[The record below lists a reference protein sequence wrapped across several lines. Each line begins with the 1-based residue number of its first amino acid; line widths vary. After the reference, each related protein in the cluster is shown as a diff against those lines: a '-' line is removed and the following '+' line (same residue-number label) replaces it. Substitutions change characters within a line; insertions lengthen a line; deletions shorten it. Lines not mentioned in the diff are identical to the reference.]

1 MRYLI
6 AFCVIFSTSV
16 LHELEATHIRAGN
29 MTAEFV
35 SGYTWRF
42 YLTVYTNIEA
52 INSSNNQLDLLYA
65 DIYVNGVKIDS
76 VRRASRSVVGD
87 FAETYKNDFVFN
99 YTFAGPKVYVVS
111 FIEENRNNGIRNIAG
126 GMSDPYPFYIETYVL
141 VSPLSAN
148 ANNTPVL
155 YVPPLDKASVDEVF
169 IHNAGAFDFDG
180 DSLSY
185 KLVVPKQSATLDVP
199 QYQFMDGLSLDP
211 VTGDLVWDSPR
222 EEGLYNIAFLIE
234 EWRNGIRIGYVLRDM
249 QIAVEKTENK
259 PPVLQIPDDT
269 CVIATAELKGFVSA
283 TDPDRD
289 RINLRTYSGVYE
301 LGASSAVFTLQTPNP
316 QISPAEG
323 MFSWQTNCALIRKAP
338 YQIVFKAEDLPP
350 NKKQLFDLKTWNVR
364 LLAPSIDNL
373 SAKGGT
379 KAVQLSWKQYA
390 CSSSGDGV
398 IEIYRK
404 QCDSIDFSIAQC
416 DRMNPQ
422 SYGFIKIAQVRLD
435 HTAYTDDDQGRGLAQ
450 GNYYCYV
457 LKVQITGNK
466 GGESAFSEQVCASP
480 DDQAPVPIRISVTK
494 SDSLNGK
501 ISLGWIPPIN
511 LDTTVYAPPYSYR
524 ISRGEDINSNYL
536 TEIARLHRLNDTTY
550 VDSTV
555 NSHKSWIYSIALYS
569 RENKVAESAKV
580 STIDFNV
587 IPGSGSAGI
596 SWQQN
601 TPWKQNG
608 FAYTLYKKRIGDS
621 EYTLLAKQDENS
633 YTDLHLDRKDT
644 LCYYVEATG
653 EYCLDTLKNILIS
666 NRSAEKCIVPVD
678 SSAPCPPQ
686 LFIEPLDCIPVDQ
699 GYNALSWIPNLEE
712 PCNPDI
718 AYYNLY
724 FSPRIEQETSRMLS
738 LNELSFTHY
747 DSVSLAGCYEVTAVS
762 PYHIESERSNKVC
775 TDICVYYAL
784 PNLFT
789 PNGDGAND
797 LFRPLRETLNA
808 SSVLFTVY
816 NRWGGELYR
825 YEGDPYIFW
834 DGRNGSGEQLND
846 GVYFYSARVTFR
858 RRLNPDDDTIDL
870 KGWIQLISRFSGS
883 QE

>member
-6 AFCVIFSTSV
+6 AFCVIFSTCA
-16 LHELEATHIRAGN
+16 LHELKATHIRAGN
-29 MTAEFV
+29 MTAEFI

-52 INSSNNQLDLLYA
+52 IKSSNNQLDLLYA

-155 YVPPLDKASVDEVF
+155 YVPPLDKASVNEVF

-185 KLVVPKQSATLDVP
+185 KLVVPKQSATLNVP

-249 QIAVEKTENK
+249 QIAVERTENK
-259 PPVLQIPDDT
+259 PPALKIPDDT
-269 CVIATAELKGFVSA
+269 CVVATTELKGFVSA
-283 TDPDRD
+283 TDPDND
-289 RINLRTYSGVYE
+289 RINLRTYSGVYD
-301 LGASSAVFTLQTPNP
+301 LGAGSAVFVLQNPNP
-316 QISPAEG
+316 QTSPAAG
-323 MFSWQTNCALIRKAP
+323 AFSWQTSCALIRQAP
-338 YQIVFKAEDLPP
+338 YQIIFKAEDLPP

-364 LLAPSIDNL
+364 LLAPPIENL
-373 SAKGGT
+373 SAAGLT
-379 KAVQLSWKQYA
+379 NAIQLSWDQYTCA
-390 CSSSGDGV
+390 SAGEGV
-398 IEIYRK
+398 VEIYRK
-404 QCDSIDFSIAQC
+404 QCDSIDFDVAQC
-416 DRMNPQ
+416 DRMDPQ
-422 SYGFIKIAQVRLD
+422 LYGFSKIAQVLLS
-435 HTAYTDDDQGRGLAQ
+435 HTEYTDDDQGRGLAQ

-457 LKVQITGNK
+457 LKVRIAGNK

-480 DDQAPVPIRISVTK
+480 NVQAPVPVRVSVVE
-494 SDSLNGK
+494 SDSLNGM
-501 ISLGWIPPIN
+501 ISLAWLSPFN
-511 LDTTVYAPPYSYR
+511 LDTTIYKPPYSYR
-524 ISRGEDINSNYL
+524 ITRGNGINTDYL
-536 TEIARLHRLNDTTY
+536 TEIVRLQGLDDTLY
-550 VDSTV
+550 IDGPV
-555 NSHKSWIYSIALYS
+555 NSYMPWIYGIELYAG
-569 RENKVAESAKV
+569 ETKVAESAKV
-580 STIDFNV
+580 STIDFSV
-587 IPGSGSAGI
+587 IPGSGSATL
-596 SWQQN
+596 SWQYN
-601 TPWKQNG
+601 VPWKQENSA
-608 FAYTLYKKRIGDS
+608 FFIYRRKIGDS
-621 EYTLLAKQDENS
+621 QYITIDPHGEAN
-633 YTDLHLDRKDT
+633 YTDSDLDRKDT
-644 LCYYVEATG
+644 LCYYVEAAG
-653 EYCLDTLKNILIS
+653 EYCLDTLKNISII

-686 LFIEPLDCIPVDQ
+686 LFLEPLACAPVEQ
-699 GYNALSWIPNLEE
+699 GSNLLSWIPDLEE

-724 FSPRIEQETSRMLS
+724 FSPRIDQEAS
-738 LNELSFTHY
+738 LLLPLTELSFTHH

-762 PYHIESERSNKVC
+762 PYHVESDRSNRVC

-808 SSVLFTVY
+808 SNVLFTVY

-834 DGRNGSGEQLND
+834 DGRNGSGEMLND

-858 RRLNPDDDTIDL
+858 RRLHPDDDTVDL
-870 KGWIQLISRFSGS
+870 KGWIQLISRLSGS
-883 QE
+883 RE